1 MRTWKLRFN
10 SRRRQRKSVD
20 LRCRIHQRKASRH
33 QPGRANPLTNFRFRQ
48 PSRSHCLPARGHLG
62 NVKVQR
68 DSNVTGICRSFR
80 QFGQCFWCREM
91 AVKSS
96 GEVVRRSGLNNAAQ
110 EKTANPVV
118 PANGE
123 AAKGTTSLEGGSARM
138 SILILLSTFLSAAF
152 VMYLVYRNFP
162 ELDEEE
168 QKTIVI
174 PKDMDDA
181 KALGKVLSK
190 YKDTYYVQVLVA
202 YFTTYIF
209 LQTFAIPG
217 SIFLSILSGF
227 LYPFPLAL
235 FLVCLCSGL
244 GASFCYMLS
253 YLVGRPIVYKYL
265 TERATKWS
273 QQVDKHREHLINYII
288 FLRITPFL
296 PNWFINITSPVIN
309 VPLGVFF
316 IGTFLGVAPPSFVAI
331 KAGTTLYQLT
341 TAGEAVSWNSV
352 FVLMILAIVSLL
364 PVFFQKKLKQKFS

>member
-1 MRTWKLRFN
+1 
-10 SRRRQRKSVD
+10 
-20 LRCRIHQRKASRH
+20 
-33 QPGRANPLTNFRFRQ
+33 
-48 PSRSHCLPARGHLG
+48 
-62 NVKVQR
+62 
-68 DSNVTGICRSFR
+68 
-80 QFGQCFWCREM
+80 M

-96 GEVVRRSGLNNAAQ
+96 GEMVRRSGLNIAAQ
-110 EKTANPVV
+110 EKSANPVV

-190 YKDTYYVQVLVA
+190 YKDTYYAQVLVA

-235 FLVCLCSGL
+235 FLVCL
-244 GASFCYMLS
+244 
-253 YLVGRPIVYKYL
+253 
-265 TERATKWS
+265 
-273 QQVDKHREHLINYII
+273 VDKHREHLINYII

>member
-1 MRTWKLRFN
+1 MA
-10 SRRRQRKSVD
+10 RRRND
-20 LRCRIHQRKASRH
+20 E
-33 QPGRANPLTNFRFRQ
+33 
-48 PSRSHCLPARGHLG
+48 
-62 NVKVQR
+62 
-68 DSNVTGICRSFR
+68 VT
-80 QFGQCFWCREM
+80 
-91 AVKSS
+91 
-96 GEVVRRSGLNNAAQ
+96 RRSSSVLNDVNRQRAEVMDSSTRKGREDVQ
-110 EKTANPVV
+110 EKTSSERGSAQ
-118 PANGE
+118 
-123 AAKGTTSLEGGSARM
+123 TSLF
-138 SILILLSTFLSAAF
+138 ILFSTFLSAAF
-152 VMYLVYRNFP
+152 IMYLVYKNFP

-168 QKTIVI
+168 RKTIVI

-265 TERATKWS
+265 TEKATKWS
-273 QQVDKHREHLINYII
+273 QQVDKHRTHLINYII

-352 FVLMILAIVSLL
+352 FVLMFLAVASLL
-364 PVFFQKKLKQKFS
+364 PVFFQNKLKQTFS

>member
-1 MRTWKLRFN
+1 MAMKN
-10 SRRRQRKSVD
+10 SSV
-20 LRCRIHQRKASRH
+20 
-33 QPGRANPLTNFRFRQ
+33 
-48 PSRSHCLPARGHLG
+48 
-62 NVKVQR
+62 
-68 DSNVTGICRSFR
+68 
-80 QFGQCFWCREM
+80 
-91 AVKSS
+91 
-96 GEVVRRSGLNNAAQ
+96 VVRRSSVNNAAQ
-110 EKTANPVV
+110 EKTANS
-118 PANGE
+118 E
-123 AAKGTTSLEGGSARM
+123 TAKGTTSLEGGSARM

-168 QKTIVI
+168 RKTIVI

-265 TERATKWS
+265 TDRATKWS

-352 FVLMILAIVSLL
+352 FVLMILAIISLL

>member
-1 MRTWKLRFN
+1 MA
-10 SRRRQRKSVD
+10 RRRADEVGRQSGSVLND
-20 LRCRIHQRKASRH
+20 VSPRTTE
-33 QPGRANPLTNFRFRQ
+33 P
-48 PSRSHCLPARGHLG
+48 
-62 NVKVQR
+62 V
-68 DSNVTGICRSFR
+68 DD
-80 QFGQCFWCREM
+80 E
-91 AVKSS
+91 S
-96 GEVVRRSGLNNAAQ
+96 GRSG
-110 EKTANPVV
+110 
-118 PANGE
+118 GE
-123 AAKGTTSLEGGSARM
+123 DVKEQTPEGCSTRM
-138 SILILLSTFLSAAF
+138 SLFILFSTFLSAAF
-152 VMYLVYRNFP
+152 IMYLVYRNFP

-168 QKTIVI
+168 RKTIVI

-190 YKDTYYVQVLVA
+190 YKDAYYVQVLVA
-202 YFTTYIF
+202 FFTTYIF

-265 TERATKWS
+265 TEKATKWA
-273 QQVDKHREHLINYII
+273 QQVDKHRDHLINYII

-352 FVLMILAIVSLL
+352 FVLMFLAVVSLL
-364 PVFFQKKLKQKFS
+364 PVFFQKKLKQTFS

>member
-1 MRTWKLRFN
+1 MA
-10 SRRRQRKSVD
+10 RKRND
-20 LRCRIHQRKASRH
+20 
-33 QPGRANPLTNFRFRQ
+33 G
-48 PSRSHCLPARGHLG
+48 
-62 NVKVQR
+62 
-68 DSNVTGICRSFR
+68 
-80 QFGQCFWCREM
+80 
-91 AVKSS
+91 
-96 GEVVRRSGLNNAAQ
+96 VVSQSDSGLNSAAQ
-110 EKTANPVV
+110 Q
-118 PANGE
+118 E
-123 AAKGTTSLEGGSARM
+123 AAARGESNDAGGGDDDAKGKITLEGGSARM
-138 SILILLSTFLSAAF
+138 SLLILLSTFLSAAF

-168 QKTIVI
+168 RKTIVI

-202 YFTTYIF
+202 YFTTFIF

-253 YLVGRPIVYKYL
+253 YLVGRPVVYKYL
-265 TERATKWS
+265 TDRTTKWS

-309 VPLGVFF
+309 VPLGIFF

-352 FVLMILAIVSLL
+352 FVLMLLAVLSLL

>member
-1 MRTWKLRFN
+1 MA
-10 SRRRQRKSVD
+10 RRRADVGQQSGSVLNHVSPRTAEPAVD
-20 LRCRIHQRKASRH
+20 DES
-33 QPGRANPLTNFRFRQ
+33 GR
-48 PSRSHCLPARGHLG
+48 SGSED
-62 NVKVQR
+62 VKVQ
-68 DSNVTGICRSFR
+68 T
-80 QFGQCFWCREM
+80 
-91 AVKSS
+91 
-96 GEVVRRSGLNNAAQ
+96 
-110 EKTANPVV
+110 P
-118 PANGE
+118 
-123 AAKGTTSLEGGSARM
+123 EGGSTRM
-138 SILILLSTFLSAAF
+138 SLFILFSTFLSAAF
-152 VMYLVYRNFP
+152 IMYLVYRNFP

-168 QKTIVI
+168 RKTIVI

-190 YKDTYYVQVLVA
+190 YKDAFYVQVLVA

-273 QQVDKHREHLINYII
+273 QQVDKHRDHLINYII

-352 FVLMILAIVSLL
+352 FVLMFLAVVSLL
-364 PVFFQKKLKQKFS
+364 PVFFQKNLKQKFS

>member
-1 MRTWKLRFN
+1 MAIKRT
-10 SRRRQRKSVD
+10 
-20 LRCRIHQRKASRH
+20 
-33 QPGRANPLTNFRFRQ
+33 
-48 PSRSHCLPARGHLG
+48 
-62 NVKVQR
+62 
-68 DSNVTGICRSFR
+68 
-80 QFGQCFWCREM
+80 
-91 AVKSS
+91 
-96 GEVVRRSGLNNAAQ
+96 GEVLRRSGVVLNDAPQEEAAPLG
-110 EKTANPVV
+110 TA
-118 PANGE
+118 ADGE
-123 AAKGTTSLEGGSARM
+123 AAQGKAPLEGGSARM
-138 SILILLSTFLSAAF
+138 SIFILLSTFSSAAF

-168 QKTIVI
+168 RKTIVI

-235 FLVCLCSGL
+235 FLVCLCSGV
-244 GASFCYMLS
+244 GASFCYMLF
-253 YLVGRPIVYKYL
+253 YLVGRPVVYKYL
-265 TERATKWS
+265 TDRATKWS

-364 PVFFQKKLKQKFS
+364 PVFFQKKLKEKFS

>member
-1 MRTWKLRFN
+1 M
-10 SRRRQRKSVD
+10 
-20 LRCRIHQRKASRH
+20 
-33 QPGRANPLTNFRFRQ
+33 
-48 PSRSHCLPARGHLG
+48 LPRG
-62 NVKVQR
+62 K
-68 DSNVTGICRSFR
+68 I
-80 QFGQCFWCREM
+80 
-91 AVKSS
+91 
-96 GEVVRRSGLNNAAQ
+96 
-110 EKTANPVV
+110 
-118 PANGE
+118 
-123 AAKGTTSLEGGSARM
+123 SLEGGSARM
-138 SILILLSTFLSAAF
+138 SLFILISVFLSAAS
-152 VMYLVYRNFP
+152 VMYFVYRNFP
-162 ELDEEE
+162 ELEEE
-168 QKTIVI
+168 ERKTIVI

-253 YLVGRPIVYKYL
+253 YLVGRPVVYKYL
-265 TERATKWS
+265 TDRATKWS

-352 FVLMILAIVSLL
+352 FVLMILAVLSLL